1 MQQKHFGFVCRV
13 LARVSFDIDCVKNFS
28 KVLIW
33 QHYSVTVTMEFTK
46 KRAGRFP
53 CGHYGSNCVTDI
65 LKCGMCRLWF
75 HRNCQ
80 SVSASEFEK
89 WTDIELDF
97 ICVKCRSDGDKIDY
111 PMAMELLRKVNTS
124 IKNNCTI

>member
-1 MQQKHFGFVCRV
+1 
-13 LARVSFDIDCVKNFS
+13 
-28 KVLIW
+28 
-33 QHYSVTVTMEFTK
+33 MEFTK
-46 KRAGRFP
+46 KRSGRFP
-53 CGHYGSNCVTDI
+53 CGHCGSNCITDV

-97 ICVKCRSDGDKIDY
+97 ICVKCRSDGDKFDY
-111 PMAMELLRKVNTS
+111 PMAMERLRKVNIS
-124 IKNNCTI
+124 IKNNCTNFNNLLFFFVFFLTFFDFI